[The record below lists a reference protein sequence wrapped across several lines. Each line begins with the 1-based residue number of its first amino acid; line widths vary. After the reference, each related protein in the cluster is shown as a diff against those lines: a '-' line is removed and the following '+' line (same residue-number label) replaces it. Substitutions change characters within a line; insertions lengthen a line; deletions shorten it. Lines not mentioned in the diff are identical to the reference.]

1 MYFEELLHLQK
12 IIDSHGLPIHVLHIR
27 KSKNMPFNL
36 KLQNNYYNNVQ
47 KKKVSSCLKVESIH
61 NSFKIC

>member
-12 IIDSHGLPIHVLHIR
+12 IKDSHGFPIHVLHIR

-47 KKKVSSCLKVESIH
+47 IKKYH
-61 NSFKIC
+61 HD